1 MKSPAETKN
10 EHNTPQFFGEGGM
23 RNMFQQMFEAMN
35 EMLDHL
41 IEVYP
46 TATGDQ
52 KLQYDEQ
59 MATLKKM
66 SDSLVEQWIEFEEKF
81 SCFVEQQSGSPE
93 VPTSK
98 MTPPPSMAM
107 ESSTELGETQ
117 AASSSVPSVPETVK
131 QTEKPE
137 PAIAEE
143 AYNAELDMEVP
154 YEYAMMISKG
164 QGYYKLFMFSD
175 AATHFQSAVSTLPEC
190 NLARLYLAMTNMHLQ
205 NWSEAQRHFQLL
217 ISLTDY
223 PKWRALG
230 YNALG
235 CIQAIYM
242 NMEQAERF
250 FLKAYETCPSFK
262 DPLNNLKCCKE
273 TPQQL
278 SLFFGSTEL
287 CCL

>member
-1 MKSPAETKN
+1 
-10 EHNTPQFFGEGGM
+10 
-23 RNMFQQMFEAMN
+23 MFQQMFDAMN
-35 EMLDHL
+35 EILDHL
-41 IEVYP
+41 IEAYP
-46 TATGDQ
+46 TASGEQ
-52 KLQYDEQ
+52 KAQFDEQ
-59 MATLKKM
+59 LVMLKKM
-66 SDSLVEQWIEFEEKF
+66 SDSLVEQWIDFEEKF
-81 SCFVEQQSGSPE
+81 SYFVEQHAATLEGPVTQ
-93 VPTSK
+93 
-98 MTPPPSMAM
+98 MIPPPMLAM
-107 ESSTELGETQ
+107 ESSAELGEPPAKPSPAAGPAAPSPSKKPTAPPQ
-117 AASSSVPSVPETVK
+117 TMHSAASQAKEHQSVS
-131 QTEKPE
+131 
-137 PAIAEE
+137 AEE

-175 AATHFQSAVSTLPEC
+175 AATHFQSAVSYLPEC
-190 NLARLYLAMTNMHLQ
+190 NLARLYLAMTHMHLQ

-217 ISLTDY
+217 VSLTDY

-242 NMEQAERF
+242 NLEQAEQF
-250 FLKAYETCPSFK
+250 FIKAYETCPSFK

>member
-1 MKSPAETKN
+1 
-10 EHNTPQFFGEGGM
+10 
-23 RNMFQQMFEAMN
+23 MFQQMFEAMN

-41 IEVYP
+41 IEAYP
-46 TATGDQ
+46 TAT
-52 KLQYDEQ
+52 DEQ
-59 MATLKKM
+59 KAQFDEQLVMLKKM
-66 SDSLVEQWIEFEEKF
+66 SDSLVEQWIDFEEKF
-81 SCFVEQQSGSPE
+81 SCFVEQHTAALEGNVTP
-93 VPTSK
+93 
-98 MTPPPSMAM
+98 MIPPPMLAM
-107 ESSTELGETQ
+107 ESSTELGEPPAKPFPAADHVTPSPSMKPTAPPQ
-117 AASSSVPSVPETVK
+117 AMHSAK
-131 QTEKPE
+131 QAEKHE
-137 PAIAEE
+137 PVSAEE

-175 AATHFQSAVSTLPEC
+175 AATHFQSAVSYLPEC
-190 NLARLYLAMTNMHLQ
+190 NLARLYLAMTHMHLQ

-217 ISLTDY
+217 VSLTDY

-242 NMEQAERF
+242 NLEQAEQF

>member
-1 MKSPAETKN
+1 
-10 EHNTPQFFGEGGM
+10 
-23 RNMFQQMFEAMN
+23 MFQQMFEAMN

-41 IEVYP
+41 IESYP
-46 TATGDQ
+46 TATGEQ
-52 KLQYDEQ
+52 KAQFDEQ
-59 MATLKKM
+59 VTVLKKM
-66 SDSLVEQWIEFEEKF
+66 SDSLIEQWIEFEEKF
-81 SCFVEQQSGSPE
+81 SGFAEQLPQPNSP
-93 VPTSK
+93 SL
-98 MTPPPSMAM
+98 MTM
-107 ESSTELGETQ
+107 ESSTELGEPPVKPV
-117 AASSSVPSVPETVK
+117 AASALPPLKPSSMPQQQHLNKEPLQNEG
-131 QTEKPE
+131 PE
-137 PAIAEE
+137 PVSDEE

-154 YEYAMMISKG
+154 YEFAMMISKG

-175 AATHFQSAVSTLPEC
+175 AATHFQSAVTYLPEC
-190 NLARLYLAMTNMHLQ
+190 NLARLYLAMTHMHLQ

-217 ISLTDY
+217 VSLTDY

-242 NMEQAERF
+242 NLEQAERF

>member
-1 MKSPAETKN
+1 
-10 EHNTPQFFGEGGM
+10 
-23 RNMFQQMFEAMN
+23 MFQQMFEAMN

-46 TATGDQ
+46 KATGEQ
-52 KLQYDEQ
+52 KVQYDEQ
-59 MATLKKM
+59 MAMLKKM

-81 SCFVEQQSGSPE
+81 SLFVEQHAGTLEGPA
-93 VPTSK
+93 SK
-98 MTPPPSMAM
+98 MIPPPLHAM
-107 ESSTELGETQ
+107 ESSTELGEPPAKAASAAPSPAKLPSVQQPVPQ
-117 AASSSVPSVPETVK
+117 AAVEK
-131 QTEKPE
+131 TEQVT
-137 PAIAEE
+137 AEE

-175 AATHFQSAVSTLPEC
+175 AATHFQSAVSYLPEC
-190 NLARLYLAMTNMHLQ
+190 NLARLYLAMTHMHLQ

-217 ISLTDY
+217 VSLTDY

-242 NMEQAERF
+242 NMEQAEQF
-250 FLKAYETCPSFK
+250 FIKAYETCPSFK

>member
-1 MKSPAETKN
+1 
-10 EHNTPQFFGEGGM
+10 
-23 RNMFQQMFEAMN
+23 MFQQMFEAMN

-41 IEVYP
+41 IEAYP
-46 TATGDQ
+46 TATGEQ
-52 KLQYDEQ
+52 KVQYDEQ
-59 MATLKKM
+59 MAMLKKM
-66 SDSLVEQWIEFEEKF
+66 SDSLIEQWIGFEEKF
-81 SCFVEQQSGSPE
+81 SYFVEQHAGNLEGPASQII
-93 VPTSK
+93 
-98 MTPPPSMAM
+98 PPSLLAM
-107 ESSTELGETQ
+107 ESSTELGEPPATTAS
-117 AASSSVPSVPETVK
+117 AASSPAKPPSMQPPVQQADVEET
-131 QTEKPE
+131 E
-137 PAIAEE
+137 PVTADE

-175 AATHFQSAVSTLPEC
+175 AAVHFQSAVSYLPEC
-190 NLARLYLAMTNMHLQ
+190 NLARLYLAMTHMHLQ

-242 NMEQAERF
+242 NLAQAEQF
-250 FLKAYETCPSFK
+250 FLKAYEICPSFK

>member
-1 MKSPAETKN
+1 
-10 EHNTPQFFGEGGM
+10 
-23 RNMFQQMFEAMN
+23 MFQQMFEAMN
-35 EMLDHL
+35 EILDHL
-41 IEVYP
+41 IEAYP
-46 TATGDQ
+46 TATGEQ
-52 KLQYDEQ
+52 KAQFDEQ
-59 MATLKKM
+59 LTMLKKM
-66 SDSLVEQWIEFEEKF
+66 SDTLVEQWIDFEEKF
-81 SCFVEQQSGSPE
+81 SYFVEQHGGSLEGP
-93 VPTSK
+93 VSK
-98 MTPPPSMAM
+98 MIPPSLLAM
-107 ESSTELGETQ
+107 ESSAELGEPQ
-117 AASSSVPSVPETVK
+117 AKTAPTPASAAATPAKPPSEPPAVK
-131 QTEKPE
+131 QTEKQE
-137 PAIAEE
+137 PVTAEE
-143 AYNAELDMEVP
+143 AYNAELDMEIP

-175 AATHFQSAVSTLPEC
+175 AAIHFQSAVSYLPEC
-190 NLARLYLAMTNMHLQ
+190 NLARLYLAMTHMHLQ

-217 ISLTDY
+217 VSLTDY

-242 NMEQAERF
+242 NLEQAERF